1 MCTDFG
7 MRNMVLHKQDLTC
20 HRGLVPGR
28 MSEDTALRDT
38 IVIPFFIHL
47 SIWNITK
54 KIGVRSHS
62 DPVVVICS
70 KFLPDGK

>member
-38 IVIPFFIHL
+38 IVIPSFIHL